1 MGPIEGKK
9 VFTGDCRWGTLC
21 SVVRYARARK
31 GVCGCVLARFPEQ
44 LFGLAR
50 VPWKIEKPALGGLLC
65 GSEVC

>member
-1 MGPIEGKK
+1 MGPIRTKK

-44 LFGLAR
+44 LSDVAR
-50 VPWKIEKPALGGLLC
+50 VP
-65 GSEVC
+65 